1 MITVEQLEITLRHYA
16 TEDNLSK
23 IAARYCIE
31 KSTKTKIVVD
41 TGISI
46 YKVLPYKTTISYC
59 FKHRG
64 RMLKDSYFYRI
75 TSFSNCVGSIYG

>member
-1 MITVEQLEITLRHYA
+1 LAINLSHYA

-23 IAARYCIE
+23 IAAGYCIE

-46 YKVLPYKTTISYC
+46 CKVLP
-59 FKHRG
+59 
-64 RMLKDSYFYRI
+64 
-75 TSFSNCVGSIYG
+75 

>member
-1 MITVEQLEITLRHYA
+1 LAINLSHYA

-23 IAARYCIE
+23 IAAGYIE

-46 YKVLPYKTTISYC
+46 YKVLS
-59 FKHRG
+59 
-64 RMLKDSYFYRI
+64 
-75 TSFSNCVGSIYG
+75 

>member
-1 MITVEQLEITLRHYA
+1 LAINLCHYA
-16 TEDNLSK
+16 TEGNLSK
-23 IAARYCIE
+23 IAAGYCIE
-31 KSTKTKIVVD
+31 KSTKKIVVG

>member
-1 MITVEQLEITLRHYA
+1 VITVEQLEITLRHYA

-23 IAARYCIE
+23 IAAGYCVE

-46 YKVLPYKTTISYC
+46 YKVLS
-59 FKHRG
+59 
-64 RMLKDSYFYRI
+64 
-75 TSFSNCVGSIYG
+75 